1 MCQNTV
7 AQNSEVPENLKL
19 DTDLVVLIKEGR
31 QDVSDEFL
39 RIGQLS

>member
-31 QDVSDEFL
+31 QDISDEFL
-39 RIGQLS
+39 RIEQLS

>member
-39 RIGQLS
+39 RIEQLS